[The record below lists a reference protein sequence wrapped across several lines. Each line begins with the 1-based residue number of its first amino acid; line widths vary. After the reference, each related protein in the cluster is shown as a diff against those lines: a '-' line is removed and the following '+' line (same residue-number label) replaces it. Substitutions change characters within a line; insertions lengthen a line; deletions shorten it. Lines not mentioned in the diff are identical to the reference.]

1 MKQPTGSHHL
11 NTTLMMNAPQ
21 HIAKNHQKHQ
31 MPQIPQDVFESSI
44 DEEAMAHHAKRGE
57 VPKPATTA
65 KVGGINLSQY
75 VMDEKDYFGFE
86 ESVIERSSPVNT
98 IKDEGE
104 SINLSEYLDKAYDR
118 FEPNYKIRFEDDES

>member
-1 MKQPTGSHHL
+1 
-11 NTTLMMNAPQ
+11 
-21 HIAKNHQKHQ
+21 
-31 MPQIPQDVFESSI
+31 
-44 DEEAMAHHAKRGE
+44 MALHSKRE
-57 VPKPATTA
+57 VSKPAAAA

-86 ESVIERSSPVNT
+86 ESIIERSSPVNT

-104 SINLSEYLDKAYDR
+104 SINLSEYLEKAYDR

>member
-1 MKQPTGSHHL
+1 MALHSKRE
-11 NTTLMMNAPQ
+11 
-21 HIAKNHQKHQ
+21 
-31 MPQIPQDVFESSI
+31 VF
-44 DEEAMAHHAKRGE
+44 
-57 VPKPATTA
+57 KPATAA

-86 ESVIERSSPVNT
+86 ESIIERSSPVNT

-104 SINLSEYLDKAYDR
+104 SINLSEYLEKAYDR